1 MAFTIGQVNG
11 EKIKAVCHGDFILGL
26 DRSPKLAEE
35 RTSVYRALSEVD
47 MGRLLVEA
55 RTDAVGL
62 LDSASAGQQRIEI
75 VNGYARLVAARS
87 VFRLFGVRTP
97 TESDLMRVARAIF
110 HETFLNL
117 GDDQAVKERAVAAGG
132 ELAGWT
138 NATIAERRS
147 QLSMGCTE
155 GDDFLG
161 RLLRMGLSDDTVRR
175 NVTGMLVGAIDTTA
189 SAVANIVAEILADPH
204 LFEAIK
210 KAAHEEPRDLLGWCF
225 EALRRRPHNPLV
237 QRVAGPG
244 ATLANKPVADGVR
257 VYAITLSAMQDRNAF
272 PTPARMDPHRPLE
285 RYLHFGGGLHR
296 CAGIDINVH
305 QVPMLVAELM
315 KRHPSKLSP
324 LRFDGPFPDELVV
337 ALRRDR

>member
-1 MAFTIGQVNG
+1 MNS

-189 SAVANIVAEILADPH
+189 SAVANIVAEIWPIL
-204 LFEAIK
+204 IYS
-210 KAAHEEPRDLLGWCF
+210 RQS
-225 EALRRRPHNPLV
+225 RRPLTKSRATCSVGVLRPC
-237 QRVAGPG
+237 G
-244 ATLANKPVADGVR
+244 AVPTIRLC
-257 VYAITLSAMQDRNAF
+257 NACW
-272 PTPARMDPHRPLE
+272 A
-285 RYLHFGGGLHR
+285 
-296 CAGIDINVH
+296 
-305 QVPMLVAELM
+305 
-315 KRHPSKLSP
+315 
-324 LRFDGPFPDELVV
+324 
-337 ALRRDR
+337 RRDPGK